1 MAASTPAY
9 TSMTLEIVP
18 GLPRSYRFRIP
29 HGVFRVELEDYMING
44 VDAGD
49 VGNCFLLRLN
59 SSWRSENF
67 YFLTTKTLGGFE
79 AAQAPSMTQ
88 ELPLF
93 IDASPCTHSNKDQ
106 PFIINRGV
114 KIDNPDQ
121 NLMPEIL
128 LPDKTVPTYTSAWV
142 RLRFWQLPEPIN
154 NSPGLNYIQSV
165 FRN

>member
-18 GLPRSYRFRIP
+18 GAPRSYRFRIP
-29 HGVFRVELEDYMING
+29 GGVFRVELEDYMING

-49 VGNCFLLRLN
+49 VGDCFLLRLN

-67 YFLTTKTLGGFE
+67 YFLTSKTLGGFE

-88 ELPLF
+88 DLPLF
-93 IDASPCTHSNKDQ
+93 IDASPTTHWNPSN

-114 KIDNPDQ
+114 KIDNPEQ
-121 NLMPEIL
+121 NIMPEIL
-128 LPDKTVPTYTSAWV
+128 MADKSVPTYTSAWI
-142 RLRFWQLPEPIN
+142 RLRFWQLPDPIN